1 VIDVIDR
8 RHLLKDLTTLFAQE
22 DVHVLSIRSEQG
34 THARQRL
41 HVSLRLGDYGQFARL
56 MGKIDSVPGVE
67 KTRRE

>member
-1 VIDVIDR
+1 VIDR

-34 THARQRL
+34 AHSRQRL
-41 HVSLRLGDYGQFARL
+41 HVSLHLGDYGQFARL

-67 KTRRE
+67 RTRRA